1 MSFSGHFFETGRGL
15 RWRGGREERIQV
27 DHAKALSVL
36 KLDTLTPQYF
46 TSGEDNRKRMR
57 SRGWRS
63 RKIPAAN
70 GNSSVANRSHF
81 L

>member
-27 DHAKALSVL
+27 DHANALSVL

-46 TSGEDNRKRMR
+46 TTGEDNRKRMR
-57 SRGWRS
+57 GPRTAEPQNPG
-63 RKIPAAN
+63 RKRQFI
-70 GNSSVANRSHF
+70 GS
-81 L
+81 